1 MMQTRI
7 RTSKVISGELVN
19 RSVDSRETI
28 QRLILEAISSL
39 SNSTIDALADMIEDA
54 ETLAVTITLD
64 IE

>member
-54 ETLAVTITLD
+54 ETLGVTITLD